1 MMRFTNEIIE
11 KAKTAKSAEELLELA
26 KAENIELS
34 AEQAEKAFAEL
45 NRTGEL
51 SDEELDN
58 VAGGCGG
65 LPSSYPSSGACEAE
79 SKVEFCYN
87 IGDRVSVKGME
98 FPTMGL
104 ATILDRRAGMN
115 GGYWYPYSHR
125 RYSGCHLGKSKVFE
139 EAIIEPKSLIN
150 N

>member
-1 MMRFTNEIIE
+1 MKRSKERLE
-11 KAKTAKSAEELLELA
+11 KAKTAKSAEELLAMA
-26 KAENIELS
+26 KAENIALTEEE
-34 AEQAEKAFAEL
+34 AAKAFAEL
-45 NRTGEL
+45 NKTGEL

-115 GGYWYPYSHR
+115 GGYWYPYYLIR
-125 RYSGCHLGKSKVFE
+125 IDGTAA
-139 EAIIEPKSLIN
+139 AIWESQKYLKKQSRI
-150 N
+150 